1 MLGGV
6 GKKIKEGFPKGV
18 EVQDRTARVGA
29 DGRRRYRHS
38 VIPGLAG
45 GYYDE
50 LAKAGVTMQNP
61 AEFVGAVGAR
71 LLTDAATDSTRSQY
85 WRFNH
90 PMALAD
96 LAAEQIIG
104 DKIYDLNSAQRHA
117 ITLGAIGLPV
127 SATLG
132 TYDPTNIG
140 ELGRAKGFAQNYAEQ
155 GSEDRRQTGNPGAEL
170 IDRFFLGR
178 RGRPLKMETAMQD
191 IPSLTPERYR
201 NYMNFMYNEKGPTGL
216 GIIKGTMENLEG
228 KPEVQIVGFPVGL
241 ESVGALAGGAG
252 AVRGMLNK
260 QQTKEVPL
268 NAPRPDNLRNSTIR
282 FTDPKSEFRTRP
294 DGTEY
299 MYTPPRKRQR
309 FDTTGPRAR
318 TIAGAGVLGAGAGI
332 LAGKLAN
339 RLIAT
344 TGQSDLP
351 TTQEYGITPE
361 RRFGYLGGTSETELV
376 MASLRGYGPFPQL
389 EELGLNTPE
398 KLEQRRQELMALD
411 S

>member
-6 GKKIKEGFPKGV
+6 GKKIKQGFQTGV
-18 EVQDRTARVGA
+18 QVQDELAKVGA
-29 DGRRRYRHS
+29 DGRRRYGHS

-61 AEFVGAVGAR
+61 AEFAGAVGAR

-90 PMALAD
+90 PMAIAD
-96 LAAEQIIG
+96 VAAEQIIG
-104 DKIYDLNSAQRHA
+104 DKLYDLNSAQRAA
-117 ITLGAIGLPV
+117 ITLGAVGLPV

-155 GSEDRRQTGNPGAEL
+155 GSEDRRQTGNPAAEV

-178 RGRPLKMETAMQD
+178 RGRPLKMETAMED

-216 GIIKGTMENLEG
+216 GIVKGTMENLEG
-228 KPEVQIVGFPVGL
+228 NPELQIVGFPVGL

-252 AVRGMLNK
+252 AVRGMLSK
-260 QQTKEVPL
+260 QETKQVPL
-268 NAPRPDNLRNSTIR
+268 DAPKPDNLRSSTTR
-282 FTDPKSEFRTRP
+282 FTDVKSETRTRP

-299 MYTPPRKRQR
+299 IYTPPRRKQR

-339 RLIAT
+339 RMIASE
-344 TGQSDLP
+344 GQSDLP
-351 TTQEYGITPE
+351 TTQEYGVS
-361 RRFGYLGGTSETELV
+361 RY
-376 MASLRGYGPFPQL
+376 
-389 EELGLNTPE
+389 
-398 KLEQRRQELMALD
+398 
-411 S
+411 